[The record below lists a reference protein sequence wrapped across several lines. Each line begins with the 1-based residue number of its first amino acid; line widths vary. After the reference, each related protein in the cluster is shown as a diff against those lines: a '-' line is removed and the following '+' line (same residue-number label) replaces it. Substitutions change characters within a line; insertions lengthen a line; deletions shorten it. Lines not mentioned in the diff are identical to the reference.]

1 MSTGVQVAV
10 RGDAAE
16 YLKNHPE
23 DRQKL
28 LAAATS
34 FRQFL
39 NYWRFRDQRTGE
51 VKILGEVLWPSQEEF
66 VRVAMT
72 HPWVYYLKA
81 RKLGETTI
89 ETAWDGW
96 VARFRDVNARVHLF
110 SRRDEAAQEILREVI
125 FGLSGLPEWMQ
136 LPVARQNSHEY
147 ELKAGPVDRRLI
159 KAYPADN
166 DTAVEATCTH
176 GHVDEWQRMGNPR
189 RVWQAIEPSMAG
201 SCHIVTTG
209 MGPANFGSEYWRKC
223 LSGDTRHY
231 ACFIGALSR
240 PDRDEAWLRAMRKEL
255 PELEFR
261 REYALSWEDALFGGG
276 DYVFNP
282 EEIEGAA
289 RDARGL
295 MSAEEGKKLV
305 VQPRRYVK
313 AWDIGRHQ
321 DAAVGIVLDVT
332 ENVHD
337 VVGYYRLRGVP
348 YPELQWKIEQVHAE
362 YPGPTAI
369 EKNGPGEAVMENL
382 KLPQEQLIG
391 YQTSGSSKPR
401 MIANLQV
408 VLQNEQLKWNPEQC
422 PQLNS
427 EMQGY
432 MIPDDAVIQDSVM
445 ALAIAEE
452 CSSKAFLTGRV
463 MGVIQV

>member
-1 MSTGVQVAV
+1 MSTEIAV
-10 RGDAAE
+10 SGAAADH
-16 YLKNHPE
+16 LQKNPQ

-28 LAAATS
+28 LGAAKS

-39 NYWRFRDQRTGE
+39 NFWRFRDQRTGE
-51 VKILGEVLWPSQEEF
+51 VRMLGEVLWPSQEEF
-66 VRVAMT
+66 VRVAET
-72 HPWVYYLKA
+72 HPWVYFLKA

-89 ETAWDGW
+89 ETAFDGW
-96 VARFRDVNARVHLF
+96 VARFRDKNARVHLF
-110 SRRDEAAQEILREVI
+110 SRRDDSAQEILREVI
-125 FGLSGLPEWMQ
+125 YGLSGLPDWMQ
-136 LPVARQNSHEY
+136 IPVARQNSHEY
-147 ELKAGPVDRRLI
+147 ELMAGKDDRRLL

-201 SCHIVTTG
+201 SCHLVTTG

-231 ACFIGALSR
+231 PCFIGALER
-240 PDRDEAWLRAMRKEL
+240 PDRNAAWLKAMRQEL

-261 REYALSWEDALFGGG
+261 REYALTWEDALFGGG
-276 DYVFNP
+276 DYVFKP
-282 EEIEGAA
+282 DEIQNAA

-295 MSAEEGKKLV
+295 MTFEQGQALP
-305 VQPRRYVK
+305 VQPRKYVK
-313 AWDIGRHQ
+313 AWDIGRHA

-337 VVGYYRLRGVP
+337 VVGYQRYRGVP
-348 YPELQWKIEQVHAE
+348 YPELQWQIEKTHKE

-382 KLPQEQLIG
+382 SIPQHQLIG
-391 YQTSGSSKPR
+391 YQTSGTSKPR

-408 VLQNEQLKWNPEQC
+408 VLQNQQLKWDPDQC

-427 EMQGY
+427 EMSGY
-432 MIPDDAVIQDSVM
+432 LIPDDNVIQDSVM

-452 CSSKAFLTGRV
+452 CSSQAFLTGRV
-463 MGVIQV
+463 MGIIEV